1 MKKRL
6 RLAASAIIIAL
17 AVIGVATA
25 LSLSTYYVLINTQ
38 SSLAFERFPG
48 ADAISVRVLGG
59 GGDIEVINRAGY
71 AFNALLMIYG
81 SDGTR
86 GEYYG
91 RVVRVAPGNNVF
103 KSSDIVPPGRTPD
116 FSRSYMAI
124 GSILIP
130 IAGGLGSRE
139 EISSGYAQQQYSI
152 YSGKFGAYESGSV
165 RISQY
170 WSSLALGS
178 SSINVEAGYP
188 RSTSYC
194 DQVTREI
201 TKKEGYEPSDR
212 LEGSNCIWVC
222 CRWKYDPCC
231 WRWNNEC
238 YDCWNC
244 LASEP
249 DSQPYFVGHPSYRP
263 VSSDYR
269 DYFCTNYYYGYYND
283 ALSGISYSYPYQ
295 DLSIALVRGAEYG
308 QFDMRQ
314 NTIYGSRSGYSHL
327 VVTGDIIPVSQT
339 AYNWQYWYYWVV
351 SRKVWYHI
359 ARPYGGCGGGG
370 CYHDMYSD
378 TVYDGYS
385 RLLAQEIR
393 YGCAGYNWG
402 ATECDRVLSIS
413 DAGSNISYRIYPLQN
428 GQAEIILNVSV
439 KLWINTKTDP
449 RALSRDIWLRISS
462 SIPLIAGTAYYEVS
476 LPKLPSQPTLYGGGR
491 IQVGIID
498 SYVVINGR
506 RDSSPISISYS
517 DLRQGQVPLSPI
529 SLAQGDIETYSGSL
543 SLGQAYITLSSDIT
557 IKDGASGC
565 YQQCWQGQTCRWVC
579 NTRCEWDCWDWGEW
593 GWRCGYICYCDW
605 QYVCETTTI
614 CNTICASSRTHHVE
628 LFASMRILVI
638 PIANLQSSR

>member
-1 MKKRL
+1 MISFCGEALCYGGIVKRRL

-17 AVIGVATA
+17 AVMGVATA
-25 LSLSTYYVLINTQ
+25 LSLSIYYVSINTQ

-81 SDGTR
+81 SGGTW

-91 RVVRVAPGNNVF
+91 RVVRVAPGTNIF

-116 FSRSYMAI
+116 FTRSYMAI

-130 IAGGLGSRE
+130 IAGGLGSQE
-139 EISSGYAQQQYSI
+139 EISSGYTQQRYSI
-152 YSGKFGAYESGSV
+152 YSSRFGAYESGSV

-201 TKKEGYEPSDR
+201 TRREGYIPSDW
-212 LEGSNCIWVC
+212 LYGSYCWWDC
-222 CRWKYDPCC
+222 CRWHYISCC
-231 WRWNNEC
+231 WWWNDQC
-238 YDCWNC
+238 YGCWYC
-244 LASEP
+244 ESYAPS
-249 DSQPYFVGHPSYRP
+249 SWWYFVGHPSYSP
-263 VSSDYR
+263 VSSEYR

-308 QFDMRQ
+308 QGDIRQ
-314 NTIYGSRSGYSHL
+314 NTIYGSQSSGYSRL
-327 VVTGDIIPVSQT
+327 VVTGDIIPLSWT

-351 SRKVWYHI
+351 PRTVWYRI
-359 ARPYGGCGGGG
+359 AHPYGGCGYGG
-370 CYHDMYSD
+370 CYETWRSA

-385 RLLAQEIR
+385 RLLAQETR
-393 YGCAGYNWG
+393 YGCAGYSWG
-402 ATECDRVLSIS
+402 ATACDRVLSIS

-428 GQAEIILNVSV
+428 GQAEMILNVSV
-439 KLWINTKTDP
+439 KLRINTKWDP

-476 LPKLPSQPTLYGGGR
+476 LPKLPSQPVLYGGGR
-491 IQVGIID
+491 IQVSIID
-498 SYVVINGR
+498 SYVIINNR

-517 DLRQGQVPLSPI
+517 DFRQGQVPLSPI

-543 SLGQAYITLSSDIT
+543 NLGQAYITLSSDIT
-557 IKDGASGC
+557 LRNAASTNAW
-565 YQQCWQGQTCRWVC
+565 Y
-579 NTRCEWDCWDWGEW
+579 N
-593 GWRCGYICYCDW
+593 
-605 QYVCETTTI
+605 
-614 CNTICASSRTHHVE
+614 VE

-638 PIANLQSSR
+638 PIASLQTSS